1 METQML
7 VNSRINCGVHTINY
21 YMPKKKCIA
30 TYHTTQQMNFMNVTL
45 SEGSQTPKNT
55 DCVIHLT

>member
-1 METQML
+1 ML